1 MLGFVLLMAIVL
13 TIWLPFSC
21 YYFYDAMKSKLFGRI
36 LGVGVC
42 VILNVLL
49 GLYCWL
55 VIWTAMNITV

>member
-13 TIWLPFSC
+13 TIWLPFG
-21 YYFYDAMKSKLFGRI
+21 YYFYDAIKLQVLGRI
-36 LGVGVC
+36 LDMGII

-55 VIWTAMNITV
+55 VGRR